1 MISSSFSFKENH
13 VFIEEEDNPSD
24 KTVIAEEELD
34 GIDINGIG
42 NLVDLPG
49 LMSIEQECGNL
60 KLVDEDGEL
69 SRNNNRKIKSEV
81 LQAYRY
87 PLCDKCYRRVWG
99 KQSFSCS

>member
-34 GIDINGIG
+34 GIDG

-69 SRNNNRKIKSEV
+69 TRNNNRKIKSEV
-81 LQAYRY
+81 LQAYRC
-87 PLCDKCYRRVWG
+87 PL
-99 KQSFSCS
+99 

>member
-1 MISSSFSFKENH
+1 M
-13 VFIEEEDNPSD
+13 
-24 KTVIAEEELD
+24 
-34 GIDINGIG
+34 
-42 NLVDLPG
+42 DLPV

-87 PLCDKCYRRVWG
+87 PLCDKCY
-99 KQSFSCS
+99 

>member
-69 SRNNNRKIKSEV
+69 TRNNNRKIKSEV
-81 LQAYRY
+81 LQAYRC
-87 PLCDKCYRRVWG
+87 PLWDKCYR
-99 KQSFSCS
+99 

>member
-1 MISSSFSFKENH
+1 MISSSFTFKENH

-24 KTVIAEEELD
+24 KIVIAEEELD
-34 GIDINGIG
+34 GIDINGIW
-42 NLVDLPG
+42 NLVDLPV

-99 KQSFSCS
+99 K

>member
-34 GIDINGIG
+34 GIDGIG

-69 SRNNNRKIKSEV
+69 TRNNNRKIKSEV
-81 LQAYRY
+81 LQAYRC
-87 PLCDKCYRRVWG
+87 PL
-99 KQSFSCS
+99 